1 MALRTHGSLHRITSR
16 RNVHFQ
22 RWRSLW
28 ESKGIKVHRQCLV
41 AGAKLVKEILATHP
55 TLCDELI
62 ETESDQRPAIRPSD
76 LARFCIAND
85 LFRELDR
92 FGTHYPLLVCRL
104 PSLPKADLTQAPS
117 GLEMLCPAGDPT
129 NLGAIIR
136 SCSAFGVHRVILL
149 REAAHPFHPKTIRT
163 SSGAVFRQPMEWGPS
178 IAELDDSNLLKWI
191 TALDL
196 HGTALSAYP
205 WPQSVRLLVGEEGE
219 GLPDLPFVT
228 RIFIPHTS
236 AVQSLNAAVAA
247 SIALFAYRQ
256 RFPLL

>member
-1 MALRTHGSLHRITSR
+1 MASPMSSSPRRITSR
-16 RNVHFQ
+16 RNAHFQ

-28 ESKGIKVHRQCLV
+28 ESKGIKMHQQCLV
-41 AGAKLVKEILATHP
+41 SGEKLVNETLMAHP
-55 TLCDELI
+55 ALCDELI
-62 ETESDQRPAIRPSD
+62 ETESYQRPATQPSD
-76 LARFCIAND
+76 LARFCITND

-117 GLEMLCPAGDPT
+117 GLEMLCPAGDPA

-136 SCSAFGVHRVILL
+136 SCSAFGVHRVVLL

-163 SSGAVFRQPMEWGPS
+163 SSGAVFRQSMEWGPG
-178 IAELDDSNLLKWI
+178 IAELAASRLLKWV

-196 HGTALSAYP
+196 RGTSLSTYI
-205 WPQSVRLLVGEEGE
+205 WPQAVRLLVGEEGT

-228 RIFIPHTS
+228 RIVIPHTL

-256 RFPLL
+256 SYPLP